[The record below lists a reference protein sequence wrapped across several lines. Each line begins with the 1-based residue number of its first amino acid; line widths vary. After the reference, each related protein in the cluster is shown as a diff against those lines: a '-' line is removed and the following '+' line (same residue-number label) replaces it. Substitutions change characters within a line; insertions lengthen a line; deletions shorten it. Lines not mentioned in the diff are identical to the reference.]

1 MKVEAGASHAAKWLV
16 AAVIALGMTSAMAQ
30 ITGTKHNLS
39 KAVPVAGETS
49 QLCVF
54 CHTPHGSDITAA
66 VPLWNK
72 GLPAGNTFTV
82 YNSAAATATSTID
95 GEILGTVGSVSIA
108 CLSCHDG
115 TQAMDNMINKPG
127 SGGYAAAG
135 NALGTLGVMVA
146 GGNPIPVLGKD
157 LKNDHPIGI
166 QYCGGGITAPGG
178 VITGT
183 CADADFVG
191 VASLGTASFYNGAT
205 VKAKLSGTNPV
216 FWVET
221 GTLAAGRQ
229 KTDIPLYTRTEFA
242 GGVAQP
248 SVECGSCHDPHVAS
262 LVTGGEAIQFMRV
275 TTAGSAICLSC
286 HVK

>member
-1 MKVEAGASHAAKWLV
+1 MKVETGASHAAKWLV

-39 KAVPVAGETS
+39 KATPAAGETS

-54 CHTPHGSDITAA
+54 CHTPHGSDTSAA

-72 GLPAGNTFTV
+72 GLPAGNTYNV
-82 YNSAAATATSTID
+82 YNSAPATATSTID
-95 GEILGTVGSVSIA
+95 GEILTSVGSVSIA

-115 TQAMDNMINKPG
+115 SQAMDNMINKPG
-127 SGGYAAAG
+127 SGGYAASGA
-135 NALGTLGVMVA
+135 NLGTLGVMA
-146 GGNPIPVLGKD
+146 GIPIPRLGTD

-166 QYCGGGITAPGG
+166 QYCGGGITATAGG
-178 VITGT
+178 VAQGT
-183 CADADFVG
+183 CADSDFIGIAAVTG
-191 VASLGTASFYNGAT
+191 SFYTGAT

-221 GTLAAGRQ
+221 GALAAGRQ
-229 KTDIPLYTRTEFA
+229 KTDLPLYTRTEFA

-262 LVTGGEAIQFMRV
+262 IVTGGEAIQFMRV